1 MLEICLP
8 GTGGMAPLPHRYLTC
23 CWMESQGQAIL
34 IDCGE
39 GTQVALTAAGCKM
52 CRMEALLLTHF
63 HADHVA
69 GMPGLLLTLGNQG
82 KTSPLVI
89 AGPRG
94 VGRVVTNLL
103 TIAPALPFAVEVVE
117 LTGQEVLLA
126 GLHITYAPLDH
137 KVPCL
142 GYRAELRRKPIFNP
156 QKAEALNIPKPEY
169 KRLHA
174 GESIVVDGKTITPD
188 MVLDGEREPL
198 CAAYC
203 TDSRPIDAIARLAS
217 GVDLFICEGMYGE
230 AEMHDKMQE
239 KGHMLFA
246 DAAQL
251 ALQAQAKELWL
262 THYSPALKHPAEFL
276 DAATAV
282 FEQTRLGQDGLWKS
296 I

>member
-23 CWMESQGQAIL
+23 CWIEAQGQAVL

-39 GTQVALTAAGCKM
+39 GTQVALSAAGCKM

-69 GMPGLLLTLGNQG
+69 GLPGLLLTLGNQG
-82 KTSPLVI
+82 KVSPLVI

-94 VGRVVTNLL
+94 VGRVVANLL
-103 TIAPALPFAVEVVE
+103 TIAPALPFAVQTVE
-117 LTGQEVLLA
+117 LTGQELKLA
-126 GLHITYAPLDH
+126 GLYISYAPLDH

-156 QKAEALNIPKPEY
+156 QKAEALHIPKPEY

-174 GESIVVDGKTITPD
+174 GETIVADGRTITPD
-188 MVLDGEREPL
+188 MVLDGVREPL
-198 CAAYC
+198 CVAYC
-203 TDSRPIDAIARLAS
+203 TDSRPIDAITQLAA

-230 AEMHDKMQE
+230 ADMHEKMQE

-246 DAAQL
+246 DAAHL
-251 ALQAQAKELWL
+251 ALEAEAKELWL
-262 THYSPALKHPAEFL
+262 THFSPALKNPAEYL
-276 DAATAV
+276 QVATEI
-282 FEQTRLGQDGLWKS
+282 FNYTRLGQDGLWKS

>member
-8 GTGGMAPLPHRYLTC
+8 GTGGMAPLPRRFLTC
-23 CWMESQGQAIL
+23 CWIEAQGQAVL

-39 GTQVALTAAGCKM
+39 GTQVALSAAGCKM
-52 CRMEALLLTHF
+52 SRMEALLLTHF

-69 GMPGLLLTLGNQG
+69 GLPGLLLTLGNQG
-82 KTSPLVI
+82 KVSPLVI

-94 VGRVVTNLL
+94 AGRVAANLL
-103 TIAPALPFAVEVVE
+103 TIAPALPFDVQVLE
-117 LTGQEVLLA
+117 LTGQALELA
-126 GLHITYAPLDH
+126 GLHISYAPLDH

-156 QKAEALNIPKPEY
+156 QKAAALDIPKTEY

-174 GESIVVDGKTITPD
+174 GETIAVDGRVITPD
-188 MVLDGEREPL
+188 MVLDGVRKPL
-198 CAAYC
+198 CVAYC
-203 TDSRPIDAIARLAS
+203 TDSRPVDAIVQLAA

-230 AEMHDKMQE
+230 ADMHDKMQE

-246 DAAQL
+246 DAARL
-251 ALQAQAKELWL
+251 AAEAGAKELWL
-262 THYSPALKHPAEFL
+262 THYSPALKNPADYL
-276 DAATAV
+276 QAATDI
-282 FEQTRLGQDGLWKS
+282 FNNTRLGQDGLWKS